1 MSLASFALA
10 IIFNKRLFFVNLV
23 VSYNLESL
31 CKKFTYSGVPSK
43 TGNFQDIEF
52 CILKTEIYLNFDF

>member
-31 CKKFTYSGVPSK
+31 CKKFTYSGVPPK
-43 TGNFQDIEF
+43 NRKFPRHRVLHFKDGNLF
-52 CILKTEIYLNFDF
+52 KFDF